1 MSGWYLWKTR
11 RIYGSMQPSSQG
23 IRGRKGTT
31 SSSMLCNVND
41 ELPMLGP
48 AWDISTYKE
57 SGEERGRFVLVLLV
71 KTPRSR
77 ITAFS
82 LV

>member
-1 MSGWYLWKTR
+1 
-11 RIYGSMQPSSQG
+11 
-23 IRGRKGTT
+23 
-31 SSSMLCNVND
+31 
-41 ELPMLGP
+41 MLGP

-57 SGEERGRFVLVLLV
+57 SGEESGRFVLVLLV
-71 KTPRSR
+71 KTSRSR